1 MKKSVLS
8 LVVAVALLVPQAG
21 MHAQEPVT
29 EQKKELSSWTGG
41 FLSSL
46 GKAIKKREYKKLP
59 SIVAKYKKTAAGI
72 GALLVLGAV
81 EVVVKLFASRQ
92 TVPQGYVAK
101 QFTQQRSENKPI
113 NFDPFASPLSVGQ
126 VSPVIEAPAVP
137 VIEEQEFE
145 NVGQVE
151 TGKAGQEEAQKAKA
165 FHIPQ
170 VRQIGQ
176 QQLRSLGWASS
187 DALEASKRAR
197 QEEEE
202 RRKAYQKAEAERVRE
217 ELGEFSGSP
226 W

>member
-21 MHAQEPVT
+21 MHAKEPVT

-81 EVVVKLFASRQ
+81 RVVVQLFASRQ
-92 TVPQGYVAK
+92 TVPQGYVAQ
-101 QFTQQRSENKPI
+101 QFTQQGSESKPI
-113 NFDPFASPLSVGQ
+113 NFDPSVSLLGVRQ
-126 VSPVIEAPAVP
+126 VSPVIEESAVP

-145 NVGQVE
+145 SVGQVE
-151 TGKAGQEEAQKAKA
+151 TGKAAQEVPVENPYWSD
-165 FHIPQ
+165 ID
-170 VRQIGQ
+170 
-176 QQLRSLGWASS
+176 LSLPS
-187 DALEASKRAR
+187 
-197 QEEEE
+197 
-202 RRKAYQKAEAERVRE
+202 
-217 ELGEFSGSP
+217 
-226 W
+226 